1 MAGEDLAHARK
12 ASGTAQLFEQLAR
25 RVLERRHC
33 GDLHASQWSAL
44 RYFERAGRQSATV
57 IGLSRYLGNTS
68 GSTSRTA
75 KSLVD
80 RGLLTVSRAAHDGRA
95 VTFSL
100 TETGRLMLAEDPLNE
115 FASLLGRLPEEDLD
129 TLSRS
134 LDILAMQLEEMRGS

>member
-1 MAGEDLAHARK
+1 MADQDPSPLRR

-25 RVLERRHC
+25 RVLERRHSR
-33 GDLHASQWSAL
+33 DLHASQWSAL
-44 RYFERAGRQSATV
+44 RYFSRAGRRAATV

-80 RGLLTVSRAAHDGRA
+80 RTLLSVEQAAHDGRS

-100 TETGRLMLAEDPLNE
+100 TEEGRKYLQNDPLNDLTHVL
-115 FASLLGRLPEEDLD
+115 SLLSEEELAELSRLLDKVDGRLRQSREE
-129 TLSRS
+129 
-134 LDILAMQLEEMRGS
+134 